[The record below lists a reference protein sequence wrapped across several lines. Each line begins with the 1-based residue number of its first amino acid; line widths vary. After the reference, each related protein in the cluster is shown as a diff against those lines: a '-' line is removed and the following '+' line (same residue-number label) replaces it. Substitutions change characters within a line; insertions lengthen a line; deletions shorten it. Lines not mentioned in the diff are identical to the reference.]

1 MHKRSRYLFFT
12 ASLLEVIRNLFEW
25 DFEHFTKP
33 LIIITLLLYFITS
46 GVKKGRVYWGVIIA
60 LVFSWFGDS
69 LLMYETLNPIYFIG
83 GLLSFLLAHI
93 TYAMVY
99 SKARWKEATTPLL
112 PSQKLRHGFTITLAG
127 LALIY
132 VLESG
137 LGEMKIPVMVYATV
151 LVIMTIMA
159 LFRFGFTSI
168 KSFGLVFGG
177 AITFMISDSLLAVNK
192 FLDPFS
198 NSGFWIMSTYCL
210 AQYLIIEGMIQHLK
224 NEKRA

>member
-1 MHKRSRYLFFT
+1 MHKQARYLFIT
-12 ASLLEVIRNLFEW
+12 VSLLEVVRNLFQF
-25 DFEHFTKP
+25 DYEHFSKP

-46 GVKKGRVYWGVIIA
+46 GVKKSSVYWGVIIA
-60 LVFSWFGDS
+60 LVFSSMGDS
-69 LLMYETLNPIYFIG
+69 LLMYEALNPMYFMG

-93 TYAMVY
+93 TYAIVY
-99 SKARWKEATTPLL
+99 SKARWKEATAPLL
-112 PSQKLRHGFTITLAG
+112 PSQKLRHGFTIIFAG

-132 VLESG
+132 VLAPV
-137 LGEMKIPVMVYATV
+137 LGEMKIPVMIYATV
-151 LVIMTIMA
+151 LVIMTLMA

-210 AQYLIIEGMIQHLK
+210 AQYLIVEGIIQHLK
-224 NEKRA
+224 NEKGA